1 VGDPEFKHQHYIKK
15 KKKKDTEERREEGR
29 TPTERGGSREQSQA
43 QNISKHLKFQTQ
55 IPTPELM
62 YILPSFYYVI

>member
-29 TPTERGGSREQSQA
+29 TPTERGGSREQS
-43 QNISKHLKFQTQ
+43 SPEYLKAPE
-55 IPTPELM
+55 IPDTNS
-62 YILPSFYYVI
+62 YT